1 MDSPV
6 IGEDDDDY
14 KDSVGFA
21 IGLTKD
27 QNTQAISEASVL
39 SGKIIFDP
47 AHREKSQTIE
57 HILKKKVPVKMKL
70 FILML
75 ALDNVEK
82 VMREHIKAGS
92 KGRGEDDIPPELK
105 ELLKHGR
112 FAGIATVT
120 PDQMKS
126 MKSRDAGSLDES
138 KSYQ

>member
-1 MDSPV
+1 MDV
-6 IGEDDDDY
+6 EEDEDDSY
-14 KDSVGFA
+14 KNSVGFA

-27 QNTQAISEASVL
+27 QSKQARSEGAIL
-39 SGKIIFDP
+39 AGKILFDP

-70 FILML
+70 LILMA
-75 ALDNVEK
+75 ALNNVEG
-82 VMREHIKAGS
+82 VIREHIKAGS
-92 KGRGEDDIPPELK
+92 KGSEEDDIPPELK

-126 MKSRDAGSLDES
+126 MKSRDTGSLDES
-138 KSYQ
+138 TSYQ

>member
-6 IGEDDDDY
+6 IEEDDDDY

-27 QNTQAISEASVL
+27 QNKQAISEGAIL
-39 SGKIIFDP
+39 AGKIIFDP
-47 AHREKSQTIE
+47 THRERSKTIE
-57 HILKKKVPVKMKL
+57 YILKKKVPVKMKL
-70 FILML
+70 FILMM
-75 ALDNVEK
+75 ALHNVEK
-82 VMREHIKAGS
+82 VIREHIKAGS
-92 KGRGEDDIPPELK
+92 KGRGEDDTPPELK

-126 MKSRDAGSLDES
+126 MKNRDAGSLDES